1 MITTILKT
9 LDRLSFFAKEL
20 INLFKEKLRLSE
32 IRRQQQ
38 GNDKLGKEIDD
49 QIKEKQLQKLNEG
62 LGYKADAKSE
72 KPASAKK
79 TTTKKAT
86 TKKTTTKKATT
97 KKQPKKQNTK

>member
-20 INLFKEKLRLSE
+20 IKLFKEKLRLSE

-38 GNDKLGKEIDD
+38 GNDKLGKEIDE

-72 KPASAKK
+72 KPARTAKK
-79 TTTKKAT
+79 TTTKKVT
-86 TKKTTTKKATT
+86 TKKTTTKK
-97 KKQPKKQNTK
+97 QPKKQSTK